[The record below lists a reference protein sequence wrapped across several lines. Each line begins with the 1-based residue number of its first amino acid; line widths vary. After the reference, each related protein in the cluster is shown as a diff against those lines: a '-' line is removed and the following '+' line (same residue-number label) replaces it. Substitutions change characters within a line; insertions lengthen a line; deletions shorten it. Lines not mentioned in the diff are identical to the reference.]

1 MEKEIY
7 LNFAVYNKDGIDY
20 IVNVMDGYAA
30 SDAWKVSDE
39 AYSKI
44 AGRSFFGLFG
54 DDGKCV
60 CCDKGQVRRITS
72 KEEYDRL
79 HKFACLTFKQMEKTF
94 AVMERILSEYPFADW
109 RDKVRAQQEMHCF
122 TFYGHGMFD
131 HPLLNINPEDPND
144 DEKFEQL
151 AKITLKLK

>member
-30 SDAWKVSDE
+30 SDAWKISDE
-39 AYSKI
+39 AYNKI

-72 KEEYDRL
+72 KEEYGIS
-79 HKFACLTFKQMEKTF
+79 AS
-94 AVMERILSEYPFADW
+94 LSPKCDNNTTYSAPFS
-109 RDKVRAQQEMHCF
+109 KHSSTVS
-122 TFYGHGMFD
+122 
-131 HPLLNINPEDPND
+131 
-144 DEKFEQL
+144 
-151 AKITLKLK
+151 